1 MFCSTRRG
9 RSKKTLN
16 KLDRYLIFCFTSLIL
31 FTVIMIITFFIKDS
45 VPDSLI
51 VMFGSAVFGETT
63 GCAIIKSLNI
73 KKEEEV

>member
-1 MFCSTRRG
+1 
-9 RSKKTLN
+9 
-16 KLDRYLIFCFTSLIL
+16 
-31 FTVIMIITFFIKDS
+31 MIVTFFIKDS